1 MHGVRR
7 RNGGTPHL
15 GAGPVLTTPLRAQAS
30 GLSVVRCEQYA
41 LPRKIAQA
49 VDLIAPTTHFPA
61 ARAKAPA
68 HQKAS
73 LPPLAVTPKVLRDIY
88 ELGNASGAA
97 PNNRVAV
104 TGFLKEFFQKDS
116 LARRPAPNDPNAR
129 LRTRCRDHGGRVLST
144 LRSWSLC
151 LFQI

>member
-1 MHGVRR
+1 M
-7 RNGGTPHL
+7 
-15 GAGPVLTTPLRAQAS
+15 LTTPLRAQAS

-41 LPRKIAQA
+41 LPRKITEA
-49 VDLIAPTTHFPA
+49 VDLIAPTTHFPSV
-61 ARAKAPA
+61 RAKAPA

-116 LARRPAPNDPNAR
+116 LARRPARPKCTTPHPMSRSRWAR
-129 LRTRCRDHGGRVLST
+129 SFNTAVGACAFFRFDCG
-144 LRSWSLC
+144 
-151 LFQI
+151 